1 MIFNKKDINKKNINL
16 VYHCFITL
24 LFVYIFIQFLTLK
37 TTNNV
42 YKFYNDYIM
51 NKYCLI
57 LCICLLLLVMSYD
70 KYTGI
75 LLFILIIGPIKCSYK
90 EYFEDDEQELTTEP
104 QKQELKQNQEKKEMN
119 TVVEKNLISGDDRFK
134 MDDVKKDELLR
145 QIKAQLNFDPYKTNL
160 SKEVISELYNKYFDN
175 DVFIKLKEID
185 SKSKDYIAS
194 GKFNYIPKE
203 VKVDYDI
210 KTYENL
216 LKNTSINVNQLNDVN
231 KAL

>member
-1 MIFNKKDINKKNINL
+1 MIFNKKDINKKNIKL
-16 VYHCFITL
+16 YCHCFITI

-37 TTNNV
+37 TSNNV

-57 LCICLLLLVMSYD
+57 LYICLLLLVMNYD

-90 EYFEDDEQELTTEP
+90 EYFEDEEQE
-104 QKQELKQNQEKKEMN
+104 QEKEQKEIN
-119 TVVEKNLISGDDRFK
+119 TVVEKNLLGVDDRFK

-145 QIKAQLNFDPYKTNL
+145 QIKAQINFDPYKTNL

-175 DVFIKLKEID
+175 DVFVKLKEID
-185 SKSKDYIAS
+185 NKSKDYIAS

-203 VKVDYDI
+203 DKVDYDI

-216 LKNTSINVNQLNDVN
+216 LKNTSIGVNQLNDS
-231 KAL
+231 KKSL

>member
-1 MIFNKKDINKKNINL
+1 MIFNKKDITKKNIKL
-16 VYHCFITL
+16 YCHCFITI

-57 LCICLLLLVMSYD
+57 LYICLLLLVMNYD

-90 EYFEDDEQELTTEP
+90 EYFEDDEQEQETE
-104 QKQELKQNQEKKEMN
+104 KNEIN
-119 TVVEKNLISGDDRFK
+119 TVVENNLLGVDDRFK

-145 QIKAQLNFDPYKTNL
+145 QIKAQINFDPYKTNL

-175 DVFIKLKEID
+175 DVFVKLKEID
-185 SKSKDYIAS
+185 NKSKDYIAS

-203 VKVDYDI
+203 DKVDYDI

-216 LKNTSINVNQLNDVN
+216 LKNTSIGVNQLNDS
-231 KAL
+231 KKSL

>member
-1 MIFNKKDINKKNINL
+1 MIFNKKDINKKNIKL
-16 VYHCFITL
+16 YCHCFITI

-37 TTNNV
+37 TSNNV

-57 LCICLLLLVMSYD
+57 LYICLLLLVMNYD

-90 EYFEDDEQELTTEP
+90 EYFEDDEQNFED
-104 QKQELKQNQEKKEMN
+104 QEEKEQNEIN
-119 TVVEKNLISGDDRFK
+119 TVVEKNLLGVDDRFK

-145 QIKAQLNFDPYKTNL
+145 QIKAQINFDPYKTNL
-160 SKEVISELYNKYFDN
+160 SKEVIYEIYNKYFDN

-185 SKSKDYIAS
+185 NKSKDYIAS

-203 VKVDYDI
+203 DKVDYDI

-216 LKNTSINVNQLNDVN
+216 LKNTSIGVNNLNDVN

>member
-1 MIFNKKDINKKNINL
+1 MIFNKKDINKKNIKL
-16 VYHCFITL
+16 YCHCFITI

-37 TTNNV
+37 TSNNV

-57 LCICLLLLVMSYD
+57 LYICLLLLVMNYD

-90 EYFEDDEQELTTEP
+90 EYFEDEEQEQEQEQEQ
-104 QKQELKQNQEKKEMN
+104 QKKQNEIN
-119 TVVEKNLISGDDRFK
+119 TVVEKNLLGVDDRFK

-145 QIKAQLNFDPYKTNL
+145 QIKAQINFDPYKTNL
-160 SKEVISELYNKYFDN
+160 SKEVIYEIYNKYFDN

-185 SKSKDYIAS
+185 NKSKDYIAS

-203 VKVDYDI
+203 DKVDYDI

-216 LKNTSINVNQLNDVN
+216 LKNTSIGVNNLNDVN
-231 KAL
+231 KTL

>member
-1 MIFNKKDINKKNINL
+1 MIFNKKDITKKNIKL
-16 VYHCFITL
+16 YCHCFITI

-51 NKYCLI
+51 NRYCLI
-57 LCICLLLLVMSYD
+57 LYICLLLLVMNYD

-90 EYFEDDEQELTTEP
+90 EYFEDEEQE
-104 QKQELKQNQEKKEMN
+104 QEKEQKEIN
-119 TVVEKNLISGDDRFK
+119 TVVEKNLLGVDDRFK

-145 QIKAQLNFDPYKTNL
+145 QIKAQINFDPYKTNL

-175 DVFIKLKEID
+175 DVFVKLKEID
-185 SKSKDYIAS
+185 NKSKDYIAS

-203 VKVDYDI
+203 DKVDYDI

-216 LKNTSINVNQLNDVN
+216 LKNTSIGVNQLNDS
-231 KAL
+231 KKSL

>member
-1 MIFNKKDINKKNINL
+1 MIFNKKDITKKNIKL
-16 VYHCFITL
+16 YCHCFITI

-57 LCICLLLLVMSYD
+57 LYICLLLLVMNYD

-90 EYFEDDEQELTTEP
+90 EYFEDDEQEQETE
-104 QKQELKQNQEKKEMN
+104 QNEIN
-119 TVVEKNLISGDDRFK
+119 TVVENNLLGVDDRFK

-145 QIKAQLNFDPYKTNL
+145 QIKAQINFDPYKTNL

-175 DVFIKLKEID
+175 DVFVKLKEID
-185 SKSKDYIAS
+185 NKSKDYIAS

-203 VKVDYDI
+203 DKVDYDI

-216 LKNTSINVNQLNDVN
+216 LKNTSIGVNHLNDS
-231 KAL
+231 KKSL

>member
-1 MIFNKKDINKKNINL
+1 MFLNKQDIKLI
-16 VYHCFITL
+16 YHCLIIL

-37 TTNNV
+37 TSNNV

-57 LCICLLLLVMSYD
+57 LYICLLLLVMNYD

-90 EYFEDDEQELTTEP
+90 EYFEDEQQAPEQQAPE
-104 QKQELKQNQEKKEMN
+104 QQAIN
-119 TVVEKNLISGDDRFK
+119 TLIKNKLLGIDDRFK

-145 QIKAQLNFDPYKTNL
+145 QIKAQINFDPYKTNL
-160 SKEVISELYNKYFDN
+160 SKDVIYEIYNKYFDN
-175 DVFIKLKEID
+175 DIFVKLKELD
-185 SKSKDYIAS
+185 NKSKEYNAS
-194 GKFNYIPKE
+194 GKFNYIPKQE
-203 VKVDYDI
+203 KVDYDL

-216 LKNTSINVNQLNDVN
+216 LNTSSIGVNQLNDTT
-231 KAL
+231 KSL

>member
-1 MIFNKKDINKKNINL
+1 MIFNKKDINKKNIKL
-16 VYHCFITL
+16 YCHCFITI

-57 LCICLLLLVMSYD
+57 LYICLLLLVMNYD

-90 EYFEDDEQELTTEP
+90 EYFEDEEQE
-104 QKQELKQNQEKKEMN
+104 QEQEQEENEIN
-119 TVVEKNLISGDDRFK
+119 TVVEKNLLGVDDRFK

-145 QIKAQLNFDPYKTNL
+145 QIKAQINFDPYKTNL

-175 DVFIKLKEID
+175 DVFVKLKEID
-185 SKSKDYIAS
+185 NKSKDYIAS

-203 VKVDYDI
+203 DKVDYDI

-216 LKNTSINVNQLNDVN
+216 LKNTSIGVNQLNDS
-231 KAL
+231 KKSL